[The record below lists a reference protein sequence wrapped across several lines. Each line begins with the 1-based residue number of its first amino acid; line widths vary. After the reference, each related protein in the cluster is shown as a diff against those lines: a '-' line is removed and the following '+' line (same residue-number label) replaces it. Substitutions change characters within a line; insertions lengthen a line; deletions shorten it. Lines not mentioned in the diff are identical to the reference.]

1 MTQNPFDEPGE
12 QERTVIR
19 PAPGGSR
26 AAVRAPSPASPAPS
40 ASPSPPTP
48 EIETVA
54 TGTTPL
60 ATAAAPL
67 IQLLGR
73 LRNTATAPDP
83 GDMRERTRRELRAFE
98 KRAKEAGI
106 PIDQTR
112 LASYALCAAL
122 DDVVLNT
129 PWGSHGRWRDEPLA
143 VALHKD
149 DQAGA
154 GFFDQLR
161 TLRTTLPTGKD
172 VVEIMFICLSLGM
185 MGPYRASPEGAQ
197 QLERVRHQVFGMIKP
212 AAAAP
217 GPLSID
223 TAPVAVPRPPRGG
236 VPVWVVASAVL
247 GLLAALYVYLLTS
260 LNSTSDAFYQEA
272 LAAPPTA
279 MPALVRPAATPPPP
293 PPPAP
298 PEPDAA
304 ARLQAALADV
314 PGIEIIG
321 TPAAAIIRIPAAKLF
336 TTNATV
342 APGPLLDRV
351 AKAIG
356 AEPGP
361 IRVVGYTD
369 NQPPRTVAFPSKF
382 ALSNAQ
388 AAAIRTALAKQVPNP
403 SRITSEGR
411 ADADPLAPNTTPEA
425 RERNRRV
432 EIVIPR
438 AP

>member
-1 MTQNPFDEPGE
+1 MTQNPFDEPSE

-26 AAVRAPSPASPAPS
+26 AAVRAPFPATTAPASAS
-40 ASPSPPTP
+40 AATP
-48 EIETVA
+48 DIESVA
-54 TGTTPL
+54 TGPTPL

-67 IQLLGR
+67 LQLLGR

-98 KRAKEAGI
+98 RRAREAGV
-106 PIDQTR
+106 PMDQLR
-112 LASYALCAAL
+112 LASYALCASL

-129 PWGSHGRWRDEPLA
+129 PWGSHGRWKDEPLS

-149 DQAGA
+149 DQAGT

-161 TLRTTLPTGKD
+161 TLRSTLPTGKD
-172 VVEIMFICLSLGM
+172 VVELMFICLSLGM

-197 QLERVRHQVFGMIKP
+197 QLERVRHQVFGMIES
-212 AAAAP
+212 AAAP
-217 GPLSID
+217 VPLSTD
-223 TAPVAVPRPPRGG
+223 TAPVTILRPTRGG
-236 VPVWVVASAVL
+236 LPVWVVASAAL
-247 GLLAALYVYLLTS
+247 GLLAALYVYCLTS
-260 LNSTSDAFYQEA
+260 LNGTSDAFYQDA
-272 LAAPPTA
+272 LGAPPLA

-304 ARLQAALADV
+304 ARLRAALADV
-314 PGIEIIG
+314 PGVEVVG
-321 TPAAAIIRIPAAKLF
+321 TPAAAIVRIPAAKLF
-336 TTNATV
+336 SANATL
-342 APGPLLDRV
+342 APGPLLERV
-351 AKAIG
+351 GKAVG

-361 IRVVGYTD
+361 IRIVGYTD

-388 AAAIRTALAKQVPNP
+388 AAAIRAALSKVVANPN
-403 SRITSEGR
+403 RITAEGR
-411 ADADPLAPNTTPEA
+411 ADADPVAPNTTTEG
-425 RERNRRV
+425 RERNRRI
-432 EIVIPR
+432 EIVLPR
-438 AP
+438 GP